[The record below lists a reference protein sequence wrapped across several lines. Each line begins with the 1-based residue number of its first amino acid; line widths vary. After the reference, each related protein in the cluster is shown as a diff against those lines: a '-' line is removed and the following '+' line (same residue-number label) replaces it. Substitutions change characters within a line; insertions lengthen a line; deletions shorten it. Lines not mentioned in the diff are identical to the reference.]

1 MRKSLG
7 LWPTTNFYV
16 LESRVG
22 SFKGLV
28 QRTVEGQEE
37 KCSAEMDKTSAK

>member
-28 QRTVEGQEE
+28 QRRVEGAGGEVQ
-37 KCSAEMDKTSAK
+37 CRDG